1 MSKVIHF
8 NSSDNRFCGVET
20 KQSYVM
26 DESTVTCPDCLRDTR
41 LASSPKYPGMTNLAL
56 AVARLQEVPNR
67 YEGDTFSNIL
77 KAQDALMEKS
87 NQDARRAKTLVG
99 RTISSHVADGCA
111 IYEVCWVKGAQAFLR
126 HIDYCD
132 GYRAR
137 DMEQMAKVY
146 KDPLDE
152 KGVVFQVS
160 KRFVESRVQ
169 ADDKLAA
176 IFASRK

>member
-8 NSSDNRFCGVET
+8 NESDTRFCGVET
-20 KQSYVM
+20 DQGYVM
-26 DESTVTCPDCLRDTR
+26 DEHTVNCPKCLEDTR
-41 LASSPKYPGMTNLAL
+41 KMSDPRYPGMTSLAF
-56 AVARLQEVPNR
+56 AVAKLAEVPNR
-67 YEGDTFSNIL
+67 YEGDTFTNIL
-77 KAQDALMEKS
+77 REQDALMEKS
-87 NQDARRAKTLVG
+87 NEDARRAKTLVG
-99 RTISSHVADGCA
+99 RTISSHVADGAA
-111 IYEVCWVKGAQAFLR
+111 IYEVCWVKGSQAFLR

-137 DMEQMAKVY
+137 DIEQMATVY

-160 KRFVESRVQ
+160 KAFVQKRVG

-176 IFASRK
+176 IFANRK